1 MFPRPARKSGRF
13 CDVLPPLSVR
23 VSGSDQRR
31 FALPDFEGLRP
42 PKVRRRTYRCQPI
55 APPQRDDLDRLY
67 EERVAGRLRKR
78 SIETYRWLRKDMLR
92 CASNAAGRNVVRIL
106 DLFMDR
112 DLLGR
117 ALVSDRLA
125 DGKICSK
132 STIAH
137 RRTAIRSV
145 ATMLRPE
152 LQADLGRDPHEIIR
166 EALRSVAERRGGGYR
181 INAGSPRTRGGPTP
195 SPEDLCAMIAAMGRA
210 EGWIGL
216 RDRAFATLLAS
227 TASRVNAL
235 RTLEGVDCHS
245 LPGDRVR
252 VLLHQ
257 KNGRERHEVELD
269 RVSREA
275 LRLYIFAFNEA
286 MRGAGR
292 PYRIVLGKPGPI
304 WRTERGVQMP
314 EKTLRAALRRACV
327 VAGTP
332 DYTPHAFRR
341 AWATAAAEVLP
352 RWEGALGGGWRG
364 TERFDASYVTP
375 SRASVWR
382 KLAAVAVEHP
392 ADRPEPEQAQHEPA
406 RAL

>member
-1 MFPRPARKSGRF
+1 
-13 CDVLPPLSVR
+13 
-23 VSGSDQRR
+23 
-31 FALPDFEGLRP
+31 
-42 PKVRRRTYRCQPI
+42 
-55 APPQRDDLDRLY
+55 
-67 EERVAGRLRKR
+67 
-78 SIETYRWLRKDMLR
+78 
-92 CASNAAGRNVVRIL
+92 
-106 DLFMDR
+106 
-112 DLLGR
+112 
-117 ALVSDRLA
+117 
-125 DGKICSK
+125 
-132 STIAH
+132 
-137 RRTAIRSV
+137 
-145 ATMLRPE
+145 
-152 LQADLGRDPHEIIR
+152 
-166 EALRSVAERRGGGYR
+166 
-181 INAGSPRTRGGPTP
+181 
-195 SPEDLCAMIAAMGRA
+195 MIAAMGRA

-275 LRLYIFAFNEA
+275 LRLYMFAFNEA

-314 EKTLRAALRRACV
+314 EKALRAALRRACV